1 MRSLIVRT
9 RVIALVMTSLSV
21 AIGCGSDERFPDAV
35 YEKGLD
41 DTGYLQCMT
50 DLLILDSQCR
60 LQQSDRLFESCML
73 VHHKFCLENHE
84 EIKRAGV
91 Q

>member
-1 MRSLIVRT
+1 MRSLIKRAG
-9 RVIALVMTSLSV
+9 VIMLMMTSANAVS
-21 AIGCGSDERFPDAV
+21 GCGSDQRFPEAV

-41 DTGYLQCMT
+41 DTGYLECMT

-73 VHHKFCLENHE
+73 VHHKFCLESHE

>member
-1 MRSLIVRT
+1 MRTLITVMI
-9 RVIALVMTSLSV
+9 VAALGMS
-21 AIGCGSDERFPDAV
+21 GCGSDERFPDAV

-73 VHHKFCLENHE
+73 VHHKFCLESHE

-91 Q
+91 E